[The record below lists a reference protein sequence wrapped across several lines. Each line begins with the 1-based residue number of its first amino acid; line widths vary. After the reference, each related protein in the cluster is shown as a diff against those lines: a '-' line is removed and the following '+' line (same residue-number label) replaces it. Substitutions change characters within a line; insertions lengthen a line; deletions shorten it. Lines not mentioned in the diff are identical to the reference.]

1 MGRER
6 GRTRNVI
13 FDKEKNTLRQQ
24 PFYGHSTAI
33 RLPFYGNSTAILR
46 QFYGGPRVVVISHF
60 QGVFL
65 DQFLMNWCYS
75 FYPLICN
82 FPLCYRA
89 WCMVHG
95 AWCMVLASE
104 SSAPTPFFSTGTQG
118 PQGQGSMTMKLMKNM
133 NVRKRESSKRETSD
147 I

>member
-46 QFYGGPRVVVISHF
+46 QFYGGPRVVVISKTHNAREGF
-60 QGVFL
+60 VKLAGRKNIFSHA
-65 DQFLMNWCYS
+65 S
-75 FYPLICN
+75 FVINALRELIT
-82 FPLCYRA
+82 
-89 WCMVHG
+89 
-95 AWCMVLASE
+95 SE
-104 SSAPTPFFSTGTQG
+104 I
-118 PQGQGSMTMKLMKNM
+118 LL
-133 NVRKRESSKRETSD
+133 
-147 I
+147 